1 MKASTMTK
9 SCQATLIVLLLL
21 ALFAACLA
29 RYVHNPKSAIQST
42 AADVVGTT
50 FAGNSAARLPSG
62 NQDLARELFIVRAS
76 ASHAAIN
83 ADEHGMSQ
91 TPASSVNGLSALSC
105 IGLGMAIGGIAS
117 VRFARRE
124 HS

>member
-1 MKASTMTK
+1 MTK

-21 ALFAACLA
+21 ALIAACLA
-29 RYVHNPKSAIQST
+29 RYVHNPRSAIQST

-50 FAGNSAARLPSG
+50 FAGNSGARLPSG
-62 NQDLARELFIVRAS
+62 NQDLAHEFFIPARAS
-76 ASHAAIN
+76 ASQTAIKPH
-83 ADEHGMSQ
+83 EHGVSQ
-91 TPASSVNGLSALSC
+91 NPASSVNGLPALSC

-124 HS
+124 DS